1 MENDEVSEVHP
12 IKQFQNHSN
21 NNNIIKKMIKNFY
34 NFLARRDQIKKLKEL
49 KPK

>member
-21 NNNIIKKMIKNFY
+21 NNNNKEDDQK
-34 NFLARRDQIKKLKEL
+34 FL
-49 KPK
+49 